1 MDLEKRINE
10 NYERLTAND
19 REVLNLI
26 LRDKDRTTQMNSPE
40 LAAHCHPI
48 RLSQDGG

>member
-10 NYERLTAND
+10 NYDHLTAND

-26 LRDKDRTTQMNSPE
+26 LRDKDID
-40 LAAHCHPI
+40 AY
-48 RLSQDGG
+48 